1 MEAGM
6 LSELHIENIA
16 IIEKASINF
25 NRGLNVLTGETG
37 AGKSIII
44 DSINAILG
52 SRVNRDIIRNGEERS
67 TVTAVFKDVALESWL
82 EDNEIDLADE
92 LILARRI
99 SSDGKNSCRING
111 VPVTLSQL
119 RDIGNYLIDV
129 YGQNDGRQLLDE
141 SRQRIYLDNFGKL
154 NDDLLQ
160 YQEEYNKFS
169 LLKKELN
176 KLNINK
182 EEKERQLDTLRFIIG
197 ELEEA
202 ALVPG
207 EEAELVA
214 RRDLLH
220 NSEKLSEG
228 IHIAKGLLDTDEYN
242 AQALMEQACS
252 ALRRVSEFSNEVS
265 SALVILENISSNV
278 TDAVERLNDVLDTM
292 NVKPGEY
299 NSLESRLSEL
309 HRLERKYHTDEDGL
323 INKLEDSKL
332 KLSLLENSDYQIEK
346 LSKEAKEQYKKCCE
360 LAKKLSQKRRA
371 AGEQLEKGIEQEL
384 SNLSMP
390 NAVFKVSIESKNDID
405 AFGIDKVQFLMS
417 ANLGE
422 QVNRISRIASGGE
435 LSRIMLAMKNV
446 FSSTDPVSTMIFD
459 EIDSGVSGVA
469 AQRIGEK
476 LATLSR
482 TKQVICVTHL
492 PQIASIA
499 DTHYKISKQVKN
511 GRTITM
517 VHNLDFND
525 RTKEIARLFGGENI
539 TPLTLASA
547 KEQLYNANLYKKGI
561 S

>member
-1 MEAGM
+1 M

-384 SNLSMP
+384 SDLSMP

>member
-1 MEAGM
+1 M

-67 TVTAVFKDVALESWL
+67 TVTAIFKDVALESWL

-384 SNLSMP
+384 SDLSMP

>member
-299 NSLESRLSEL
+299 NSLEFSICF
-309 HRLERKYHTDEDGL
+309 
-323 INKLEDSKL
+323 IN
-332 KLSLLENSDYQIEK
+332 LL
-346 LSKEAKEQYKKCCE
+346 
-360 LAKKLSQKRRA
+360 R
-371 AGEQLEKGIEQEL
+371 
-384 SNLSMP
+384 
-390 NAVFKVSIESKNDID
+390 SI
-405 AFGIDKVQFLMS
+405 
-417 ANLGE
+417 
-422 QVNRISRIASGGE
+422 
-435 LSRIMLAMKNV
+435 
-446 FSSTDPVSTMIFD
+446 
-459 EIDSGVSGVA
+459 
-469 AQRIGEK
+469 
-476 LATLSR
+476 
-482 TKQVICVTHL
+482 L
-492 PQIASIA
+492 PS
-499 DTHYKISKQVKN
+499 
-511 GRTITM
+511 
-517 VHNLDFND
+517 
-525 RTKEIARLFGGENI
+525 
-539 TPLTLASA
+539 
-547 KEQLYNANLYKKGI
+547 
-561 S
+561 

>member
-1 MEAGM
+1 M
-6 LSELHIENIA
+6 N
-16 IIEKASINF
+16 
-25 NRGLNVLTGETG
+25 
-37 AGKSIII
+37 
-44 DSINAILG
+44 
-52 SRVNRDIIRNGEERS
+52 
-67 TVTAVFKDVALESWL
+67 
-82 EDNEIDLADE
+82 
-92 LILARRI
+92 
-99 SSDGKNSCRING
+99 
-111 VPVTLSQL
+111 
-119 RDIGNYLIDV
+119 
-129 YGQNDGRQLLDE
+129 
-141 SRQRIYLDNFGKL
+141 
-154 NDDLLQ
+154 LQ
-160 YQEEYNKFS
+160 
-169 LLKKELN
+169 
-176 KLNINK
+176 
-182 EEKERQLDTLRFIIG
+182 
-197 ELEEA
+197 
-202 ALVPG
+202 
-207 EEAELVA
+207 
-214 RRDLLH
+214 
-220 NSEKLSEG
+220 
-228 IHIAKGLLDTDEYN
+228 
-242 AQALMEQACS
+242 
-252 ALRRVSEFSNEVS
+252 
-265 SALVILENISSNV
+265 
-278 TDAVERLNDVLDTM
+278 
-292 NVKPGEY
+292 
-299 NSLESRLSEL
+299 
-309 HRLERKYHTDEDGL
+309 
-323 INKLEDSKL
+323 
-332 KLSLLENSDYQIEK
+332 
-346 LSKEAKEQYKKCCE
+346 
-360 LAKKLSQKRRA
+360 KKLSQKRRA

-384 SNLSMP
+384 SDLSMP

>member
-1 MEAGM
+1 M

-182 EEKERQLDTLRFIIG
+182 EERKK
-197 ELEEA
+197 
-202 ALVPG
+202 V
-207 EEAELVA
+207 
-214 RRDLLH
+214 
-220 NSEKLSEG
+220 
-228 IHIAKGLLDTDEYN
+228 
-242 AQALMEQACS
+242 
-252 ALRRVSEFSNEVS
+252 
-265 SALVILENISSNV
+265 
-278 TDAVERLNDVLDTM
+278 
-292 NVKPGEY
+292 VK
-299 NSLESRLSEL
+299 
-309 HRLERKYHTDEDGL
+309 
-323 INKLEDSKL
+323 
-332 KLSLLENSDYQIEK
+332 
-346 LSKEAKEQYKKCCE
+346 
-360 LAKKLSQKRRA
+360 
-371 AGEQLEKGIEQEL
+371 
-384 SNLSMP
+384 
-390 NAVFKVSIESKNDID
+390 
-405 AFGIDKVQFLMS
+405 
-417 ANLGE
+417 
-422 QVNRISRIASGGE
+422 
-435 LSRIMLAMKNV
+435 
-446 FSSTDPVSTMIFD
+446 
-459 EIDSGVSGVA
+459 
-469 AQRIGEK
+469 
-476 LATLSR
+476 
-482 TKQVICVTHL
+482 
-492 PQIASIA
+492 
-499 DTHYKISKQVKN
+499 
-511 GRTITM
+511 
-517 VHNLDFND
+517 
-525 RTKEIARLFGGENI
+525 
-539 TPLTLASA
+539 
-547 KEQLYNANLYKKGI
+547 
-561 S
+561 

>member
-384 SNLSMP
+384 SDLSMP